1 MNKKNY
7 NKGSRVIDVI
17 NQLKH
22 TIIFSQYVDSLLIRA
37 LYTSNSK
44 KDSKKTFKVIYHCEM

>member
-22 TIIFSQYVDSLLIRA
+22 TIIFSQYVDSLLMRA
-37 LYTSNSK
+37 LHTSISKKNSK
-44 KDSKKTFKVIYHCEM
+44 KTLKVIYHCKM